1 MKFDNTLY
9 GVTPKADSGFYS
21 KIMPKM
27 HRKMSISQ
35 KRLELQL
42 SSLEGLL
49 LSTISPD
56 CHLYLCKRLKRK
68 IQTCEHFQ
76 EYSRPWHNVLLT
88 IINT

>member
-1 MKFDNTLY
+1 
-9 GVTPKADSGFYS
+9 
-21 KIMPKM
+21 M

-42 SSLEGLL
+42 SGLEGLL

-76 EYSRPWHNVLLT
+76 EYSTYYVLLVKVALLLIALASVT
-88 IINT
+88 IGKYLV